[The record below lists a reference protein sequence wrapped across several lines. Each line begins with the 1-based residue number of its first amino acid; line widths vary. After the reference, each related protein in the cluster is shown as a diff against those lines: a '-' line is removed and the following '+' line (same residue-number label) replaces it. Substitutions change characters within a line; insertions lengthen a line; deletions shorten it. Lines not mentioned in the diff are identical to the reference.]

1 MEKLL
6 NYRTGES
13 HTGDEVRGTC
23 ETLRQEKQEEAIL
36 KLQATVEAQGEIL
49 KAIADRLKI
58 TD

>member
-13 HTGDEVRGTC
+13 GPGDELRGTF
-23 ETLRQEKQEEAIL
+23 EKLRQETQEEAIL
-36 KLQATVEAQGEIL
+36 KLQAIVEAQGEIL

>member
-13 HTGDEVRGTC
+13 SPGDELRGTC
-23 ETLRQEKQEEAIL
+23 EKMRQEKQEEAIL

-49 KAIADRLKI
+49 KTIADRLKI

>member
-13 HTGDEVRGTC
+13 SPGDELRGTFDK
-23 ETLRQEKQEEAIL
+23 LRQEKQEEAIL

>member
-13 HTGDEVRGTC
+13 NPGDELRGTC

>member
-6 NYRTGES
+6 NHRTGES
-13 HTGDEVRGTC
+13 SQGDELLGTC
-23 ETLRQEKQEEAIL
+23 EKLRQETQEEAIF

-49 KAIADRLKI
+49 KAIANRLKI